1 VTLIDS
7 NTFNGSIATEATV
20 MSYTANTV
28 DRMVVVRVELGSPT
42 GPIAGN
48 GLYTINILINDKI
61 LVPISTFNVPNG
73 ISQAVSV
80 SKNLTLAATESLVVT
95 VLGQAGDTTNVDVI
109 TSIYDATP
117 VSPTDLTGNGAV
129 LVNHDYPTNDAMTL
143 LDGASQP
150 IVGAC
155 IYIYTAT
162 DYTAGDLGPTFIV
175 GKSVTTTGGKWLR
188 PISLDPGDYYAYMFK
203 QGVMSPTAISF
214 TVV

>member
-155 IYIYTAT
+155 IYI
-162 DYTAGDLGPTFIV
+162 
-175 GKSVTTTGGKWLR
+175 
-188 PISLDPGDYYAYMFK
+188 
-203 QGVMSPTAISF
+203 
-214 TVV
+214 